1 VVGASDARGEGP
13 VGTAIKPEDVASSF
27 YAALGIRHTKEY
39 RTSTGRP
46 VMLVRDGKVLRQLV
60 S

>member
-1 VVGASDARGEGP
+1 
-13 VGTAIKPEDVASSF
+13 VAASF

-46 VMLVRDGKVLRQLV
+46 VMLVRDGRALRQLLR
-60 S
+60 